1 MGWSATMKSKI
12 DWKNPLTT
20 GLKFFGSFH
29 EGYPYDYVAREH
41 GIPGSAWRGMDPVD
55 GVMAMTINDLDG
67 RTNAVEFPK
76 HDEIYNGIS
85 ECTIMCFTR
94 NRSSTVAAGQRPYGY
109 MGTGNDPFYLSLGN
123 DGNFAAIIRTTVASY
138 SSVGADYNVVGVEP
152 DRWALWG
159 ATWKND
165 TLTGRWQHRKDTSP
179 TATSGVMVDAD
190 VNADNVPR
198 LGSANVGGTNSWD
211 GWVAFGA
218 FWDRALTDGEW
229 NAMVDHPW
237 QIFAPQRYFVPTIGE
252 VIITEST
259 PEAPSTVIITSVNSG
274 TNTWQDGATGITI
287 AGSGFV

>member
-1 MGWSATMKSKI
+1 MKSKI